1 MYSAAFFEFSH
12 DSCNQKDILNVSQFK
27 TSGLHCVLFFDFQLN
42 SKKEDDVLR
51 FYLYS
56 MQVTVIVASDRI
68 AAFNLNIKLFSNWP
82 DTIK

>member
-12 DSCNQKDILNVSQFK
+12 DFCNQKDILNVSQFK
-27 TSGLHCVLFFDFQLN
+27 TYSLHCVLFFDFQSN
-42 SKKEDDVLR
+42 SKEDDVLR

-56 MQVTVIVASDRI
+56 MQVTVASDRI

>member
-12 DSCNQKDILNVSQFK
+12 DFCNQKDILDVS
-27 TSGLHCVLFFDFQLN
+27 HCVLSFDFQLN